1 MRLRFAPDLP
11 DGAALTSSSRQL
23 RVPRHPNVRFC
34 RWVGGYLLKT
44 GLPWQRPGPPGR
56 LTPGSAAG
64 SATSA
69 RPCLI
74 WLARRNPA
82 NQGPAARQARRTVG
96 RPPAMRW
103 AKPSSETSPRRKPKG
118 RRVKLQAKEALR
130 NR

>member
-1 MRLRFAPDLP
+1 VRLRFVPDLP

-23 RVPRHPNVRFC
+23 RVPRHPTVRFC

-74 WLARRNPA
+74 WPTRRNPA
-82 NQGPAARQARRTVG
+82 NQGPAARQARRTAGPATRREVG
-96 RPPAMRW
+96 KTVKRDQPEKKTQRQ
-103 AKPSSETSPRRKPKG
+103 KG
-118 RRVKLQAKEALR
+118 
-130 NR
+130 